1 MKSAREHDLGYYIQ
15 RNFIVCT
22 RHLGLSGSE
31 MCVIMSWTC
40 NAMQNDGGG
49 DAYRILVR
57 NIDIWKTRKEV
68 AR

>member
-1 MKSAREHDLGYYIQ
+1 MKSARERDLGYYIR

-22 RHLGLSGSE
+22 GHLGLLGSE

-57 NIDIWKTRKEV
+57 NIDI
-68 AR
+68 